1 MSWLLEMLRTFLL
14 LLVVI
19 PVLAVADVRRP
30 AVNVDDLRAFAD
42 AWGYIKDNFVN
53 EVDDRALLEAAIR
66 GMLGELDEHSAWL
79 SPESLAGV
87 EEQASGRYG
96 GIGIRVMLG
105 DGVLEVLE
113 AMQNSPAE
121 RAGLRRGDQIVA
133 IDQRPLDAGNVSTAS
148 EWLRGEPG
156 TEVELL
162 VAREDRREPV
172 TVALERAVIARS
184 SVDLDWPKPRL
195 PRLTIHQFQQN
206 TPGEVDQRFEEIREV
221 LGRNGDQPLGL
232 ILDLRNNPGGM
243 MYAAVAV
250 SDRFLSEQL
259 VTFTQGR
266 EQTEPRHYH
275 SNPGEQMPGL
285 PMVVLI
291 NGRSASASEI
301 LAGALQDHERA
312 LVIGEPSFGK
322 GSIQTIWPLRNGGG
336 IRLTTAHYYTP
347 AGHRIQAG
355 GISPDLLI
363 ADRRDDG
370 SDHIID
376 EAIRLFDH
384 ADRLY
389 RPRQLAEDG

>member
-1 MSWLLEMLRTFLL
+1 MIRRFLFLL
-14 LLVVI
+14 LLL
-19 PVLAVADVRRP
+19 PALAAADSRRP

-42 AWGYIKDNFVN
+42 AWGYIKDNFVD

-66 GMLGELDEHSAWL
+66 GMLVELDEHSAWL

-121 RAGLRRGDQIVA
+121 KAGLRRGDRIVA
-133 IDQRPLDAGNVSTAS
+133 IDQRPLDAGNLSTAS

-156 TEVELL
+156 TEVKLL
-162 VAREDRREPV
+162 VDRDDKPEPV
-172 TVALERAVIARS
+172 SVALERAIIARS
-184 SVDLDWPKPRL
+184 SVDLDWPRPRL

-206 TPGEVDQRFEEIREV
+206 TPGEVDQRFEEVREV
-221 LGRNGDQPLGL
+221 LGRNGEQPAGL

-243 MYAAVAV
+243 MYAAVSV

-259 VTFTQGR
+259 VVFTQGR
-266 EQTEPRHYH
+266 EGTEPRHYH

-291 NGRSASASEI
+291 NRHSASASEI

-312 LVIGEPSFGK
+312 LIIGEASFGK

-347 AGHRIQAG
+347 SGRRIQAG
-355 GISPDLLI
+355 GISPDLVV
-363 ADRRDDG
+363 ADRRQDDN
-370 SDHIID
+370 DPVVD

>member
-1 MSWLLEMLRTFLL
+1 MPPILRNVLFLL
-14 LLVVI
+14 LFL
-19 PVLAVADVRRP
+19 PASVLADVARP

-42 AWGYIKDNFVN
+42 AWGYIKDNFVD

-66 GMLGELDEHSAWL
+66 GMLAELDEHSAWL
-79 SPESLAGV
+79 SPDSLAGV

-105 DGVLEVLE
+105 DGVLEILE

-121 RAGLRRGDQIVA
+121 RAGLRRGDRIVA
-133 IDQRPLDAGNVSTAS
+133 IDQRPLDAGNVSSAS

-162 VAREDRREPV
+162 VSRDDKPEPV
-172 TVALERAVIARS
+172 TVALERAIIARS

-195 PRLTIHQFQQN
+195 PRLIIHQFQQN

-221 LGRNGDQPLGL
+221 LGRNGDQAQGL

-243 MYAAVAV
+243 MYAAIAVA
-250 SDRFLSEQL
+250 DRFLSGQL
-259 VTFTQGR
+259 VVFTQGR
-266 EQTEPRHYH
+266 ESSSPRDYH
-275 SNPGEQMPGL
+275 SNPGEQMPGV

-347 AGHRIQAG
+347 AGRRIQAG
-355 GISPDLLI
+355 GITPDLPVSDGRNEDD
-363 ADRRDDG
+363 DRMV
-370 SDHIID
+370 D
-376 EAIRLFDH
+376 EAVRLFDH
-384 ADRLY
+384 ADRLH

>member
-1 MSWLLEMLRTFLL
+1 MVPTIRLL
-14 LLVVI
+14 LLSMLLL
-19 PVLAVADVRRP
+19 PGLLLADQRRP

-42 AWGYIKDNFVN
+42 AWGYIKDNFVDD
-53 EVDDRALLEAAIR
+53 VDDRELLQAAIR

-87 EEQASGRYG
+87 EEQSSGRYG

-105 DGVLEVLE
+105 DGVLEVIE
-113 AMQNSPAE
+113 AMQDSPAE
-121 RAGLRRGDQIVA
+121 RAGLRRGDRIVA
-133 IDQRPLDAGNVSTAS
+133 IDQRRLDAGNVSTAS

-162 VAREDRREPV
+162 VDRNDKLEPV
-172 TVALERAVIARS
+172 ALALERAIIARS
-184 SVDLDWPKPRL
+184 SVDLDWPRPRL

-221 LGRNGDQPLGL
+221 MGRTGEQPAGL

-243 MYAAVAV
+243 MYAAVSVA
-250 SDRFLSEQL
+250 DRFLSEQL
-259 VTFTQGR
+259 VVFTQGR
-266 EQTEPRHYH
+266 EGNEPRHYH

-291 NGRSASASEI
+291 NQRSASASEI
-301 LAGALQDHERA
+301 LAGALQDPERA

-347 AGHRIQAG
+347 GGRRIQAG
-355 GISPDLLI
+355 GIAPDRVVS
-363 ADRRDDG
+363 DQRDGDG
-370 SDHIID
+370 DPVVD
-376 EAIRLFDH
+376 EAIHLFDH

-389 RPRQLAEDG
+389 RPRQLAKDG